1 MAIQVYN
8 TLTRRKEALE
18 TIEPGKVR
26 MYICGPTVYDK
37 AHVGHAMSAI
47 VFDVVRR
54 YLEYRGYQVTHVM
67 NFTDVDDKII
77 KRSQQTNDDPFELAN
92 RYIGEFKRHIAELRI
107 LPPTVYPQV
116 SQTMP
121 EIIEM
126 VQTLQEGRYAYEKN
140 GDVYFRVRQDH
151 DYGKLSRRMLDEV
164 LSGTRVDVD
173 NTKED
178 VNDFALW
185 KAQKPGEPAWDSP
198 WGPGR
203 PGWHIE
209 CSAMALK
216 HLGEEIDIHGG
227 GNDLVFPHHE
237 NEIAQS
243 ECYSGKPFAR
253 YWMHNGMLQLSG
265 EKMSKSLG
273 NLVTIDDFLAKHEP
287 DVLRLLILGSHYRKP
302 LAFNDAVIEDN
313 ERALA
318 RLRGALRPASGKT
331 DQAADVDALN
341 AALAQARTGFE
352 DSMDDD
358 FNTAG
363 ALGSVFELV
372 TAINRARDA
381 GIGGDLFVSAQAALR
396 ELTGVLGL
404 QLEPGTAQGAEAA
417 PFIDL
422 LLELRTKLR
431 AAKQYALADEV
442 RVRLTELGV
451 IVEDT
456 REGSSWRLEIV
467 SSVGS
472 VDSQI
477 VQQCTL
483 SLPTLTL

>member
-8 TLTRRKEALE
+8 TLTRRKEPLE

-77 KRSQQTNDDPFELAN
+77 KRSQQTSDDPFELAN
-92 RYIGEFKRHIAELRI
+92 RYIGEFKRHIAELYI

-126 VQTLQEGRYAYEKN
+126 VQTLQESRYAYEKN
-140 GDVYFRVRQDH
+140 GDVYFRVRQDD
-151 DYGKLSRRMLDEV
+151 DYGKLSRRKLDEG

-173 NTKED
+173 ETKED

-216 HLGEEIDIHGG
+216 HLGED
-227 GNDLVFPHHE
+227 
-237 NEIAQS
+237 
-243 ECYSGKPFAR
+243 C
-253 YWMHNGMLQLSG
+253 
-265 EKMSKSLG
+265 
-273 NLVTIDDFLAKHEP
+273 
-287 DVLRLLILGSHYRKP
+287 LLYTSSR
-302 LAFNDAVIEDN
+302 
-313 ERALA
+313 
-318 RLRGALRPASGKT
+318 
-331 DQAADVDALN
+331 
-341 AALAQARTGFE
+341 
-352 DSMDDD
+352 
-358 FNTAG
+358 
-363 ALGSVFELV
+363 
-372 TAINRARDA
+372 
-381 GIGGDLFVSAQAALR
+381 VS
-396 ELTGVLGL
+396 
-404 QLEPGTAQGAEAA
+404 
-417 PFIDL
+417 F
-422 LLELRTKLR
+422 
-431 AAKQYALADEV
+431 
-442 RVRLTELGV
+442 
-451 IVEDT
+451 
-456 REGSSWRLEIV
+456 
-467 SSVGS
+467 
-472 VDSQI
+472 
-477 VQQCTL
+477 
-483 SLPTLTL
+483 